1 MDYIV
6 IFSTWF
12 SSLKVGVNLN
22 WSNLLE
28 GLQFQLVFLIFC
40 NTESID
46 LNLDFCGKGV
56 GKSFDFS

>member
-28 GLQFQLVFLIFC
+28 GLQFQLVLLIFC
-40 NTESID
+40 NTESI
-46 LNLDFCGKGV
+46 GKGV
-56 GKSFDFS
+56 GKSFDFSRKA